1 MLPLQEFGKGAPEM
15 KVKWLGHACFLL
27 TSDSGLRIMTDPYT
41 AGVFGLNYEP
51 PSETA
56 DVVTVSHEHGDHNN
70 VAAVKGNPQVV
81 RGVGSQE
88 AKAIRFRGVAS
99 AHDRSSG
106 KERGSNTIFCFAL
119 DGINVCHLGD
129 LGHELSDQGV
139 ADIGDVDVLLIPV
152 GGNFTIDAAVA
163 DRVCQ
168 KLAPKVVIPM
178 HFKNDRCPGFPV
190 AGVDEFMGRRQ
201 LVRAIPGSEV
211 ELKKEELSATTET
224 IVLRPAL

>member
-1 MLPLQEFGKGAPEM
+1 LGKELAQM

-27 TSDSGLRIMTDPYT
+27 TSDSGLRIITDPYT
-41 AGVFGLNYEP
+41 AGAFGLDYAS
-51 PSETA
+51 PSEVA
-56 DVVTVSHEHGDHNN
+56 DLVTVSHDHADHNN
-70 VAAVKGNPQVV
+70 VAAVRGNPQVV

-88 AKAIRFRGVAS
+88 VKGIQFKGIDS

-106 KERGSNTIFCFAL
+106 SERGSNTIFCFAL

-129 LGHELSDQGV
+129 LGHDLSDQTV

-152 GGNFTIDAAVA
+152 GGNFTIDAAAA

-190 AGVDEFMGRRQ
+190 AGVDDFTRRRHQ
-201 LVRAIPGSEV
+201 VRTIAGSEV
-211 ELKKEELSATTET
+211 ELKKEQLPATTET